1 MGAIAAIDVARIR
14 FVEAV
19 ARAVFFAGFAAFV
32 VAFAVERFASFFA
45 VVFADF
51 FTVFVAVVFEAFVAT
66 FTAVFFTVFFAV
78 FLEAFFATFF
88 DFVARVVFAITAHFL
103 AALAALRCI
112 VPSCPRSSTRG
123 ALPVA
128 EFASVTR
135 ISLSFATRTS

>member
-45 VVFADF
+45 VVFAAF
-51 FTVFVAVVFEAFVAT
+51 FAT
-66 FTAVFFTVFFAV
+66 FAAVFFTVFFAV

>member
-1 MGAIAAIDVARIR
+1 MISDESPLPTGAIAAIEVARVR
-14 FVEAV
+14 CVDAAARATFFGAFVEVFVEVFGALF
-19 ARAVFFAGFAAFV
+19 RATFFAT
-32 VAFAVERFASFFA
+32 FFA
-45 VVFADF
+45 VFGEAF
-51 FTVFVAVVFEAFVAT
+51 FTTFVA
-66 FTAVFFTVFFAV
+66 VFFAV

>member
-32 VAFAVERFASFFA
+32 VAFAVERFAS
-45 VVFADF
+45 
-51 FTVFVAVVFEAFVAT
+51 
-66 FTAVFFTVFFAV
+66 FFAV